1 MAGIVSSP
9 LSAQSVASE
18 IQAPGEV
25 KFNAY
30 RSAKVNPRIS
40 AQIISREAK
49 LGDGVKKDQ
58 SLIILSSIEMAQA
71 QGELIVS
78 SKEWARVN
86 ELGAKVVS
94 DRRFIE
100 AKVAFNQSKAKV
112 TAYGMTENQIS
123 DFLNTKHNP
132 QPDGVF
138 RLLAP
143 IAGTIIRDD
152 FILGELIE
160 PGRVLFEISD
170 ESSIWVEAQ
179 VSPEDGKKI
188 AVGSLARV
196 KSGNTIISGRVIQV
210 QHLLDETTRTLG
222 VRVEVPN
229 DADSLHPGTFV
240 DVLISGRDHVNVLA
254 LPKEAVLRNPDGD
267 FVIFLEMKPG
277 EFHAKEIKVVRSEG
291 DLVIIDG
298 IDAGQ
303 SVVVK
308 GAFFVQSEFAKSAF
322 QAHNH

>member
-9 LSAQSVASE
+9 LLYQSVSSA

-40 AQIISREAK
+40 AQIVSREAK
-49 LGDGVKKDQ
+49 LGDSVRKDQ
-58 SLIILSSIEMAQA
+58 SLVVLSSIEMAQA
-71 QGELIVS
+71 QGELLVS
-78 SKEWARVN
+78 SKELSRVN

-100 AKVAFNQSKAKV
+100 AKVAFSQAKAKV
-112 TAYGMTENQIS
+112 TAYGMTANQIS
-123 DFLNTKHNP
+123 DFINTKNNP
-132 QPDGVF
+132 QPDGIF

-160 PGRVLFEISD
+160 AGRVLFEISD
-170 ESSIWVEAQ
+170 ESSVWVEAQ
-179 VSPEDGKKI
+179 VSQEDGKKI
-188 AVGSLARV
+188 VVGSHARV
-196 KSGNTIISGRVIQV
+196 KSGNTIISGQVIQI

-229 DADSLHPGTFV
+229 DADFLHPGTFV